1 MGKFQDLTGEV
12 FWKLKVVSRA
22 EDYVK
27 PNGHKIIQWNC
38 ICECGNKTIVR
49 AEFLKNGHTKSCGCN
64 KICSHAK
71 THGKANTRLY
81 KIWIGIKE
89 RCYNPKRINY
99 HLYGGRGIKV
109 CEEWLNFETFYRW
122 AINNG
127 YSNKLTIDRIDNNL
141 DYMPSNCRWATNVQQ
156 ANNRRSN
163 RIVKHN
169 GEFHTLQEWSK
180 ITGVS
185 SNTIRMRIDEYGWD
199 TEKSLFYPPKQTKG
213 E

>member
-1 MGKFQDLTGEV
+1 MSKFQDLTGKI
-12 FWKLKVVSRA
+12 FGKLKVMSRA
-22 EDYVK
+22 EDYIK
-27 PNGHKIIQWNC
+27 PNGHKIVQWNC
-38 ICECGNKTIVR
+38 ICECGNKTTVR
-49 AEFLKNGHTKSCGCN
+49 AEFLRSGHTKSCGCN
-64 KICSHAK
+64 KTYSRTK

-89 RCYNPKRINY
+89 RCYNPKQINY
-99 HLYGGRGIKV
+99 NLYGGRGIKM

-141 DYMPSNCRWATNVQQ
+141 NYMPSNCRWATNVQQ

-163 RIVKHN
+163 RIIEHN

-185 SNTIRMRIDEYGWD
+185 SDTIRMRIDEYGWD
-199 TEKSLFYPPKQTKG
+199 TEKSLF
-213 E
+213 